1 MWQHSFHLRNPDLF
15 PRTEIGDGISVPMIN
30 DKDREN
36 NKADIHVQ
44 FKRIE
49 TLFVLGTS
57 RHIPIWAWES
67 FWILQEHLRRDKT
80 LEGYKG
86 SSLLAILVWWFGEY
100 DGKTFFESLG
110 WKTNPRDVMIGKIL
124 FQLIRWSIH
133 EKGNHNLI
141 SKITHLNTENN
152 TGLIIQE
159 LILRYET
166 ERNLEYIGLI
176 EDIIL
181 LASEK
186 ALESLILHEW
196 KTHSILD
203 LVRIYNDQEK
213 GSDDTSALGHYTEII
228 RILESHWVLTVEQI
242 LQKNDIK
249 QNLPLHEIPGIQ
261 FPFWIKQIDPIKSTI
276 NTRE

>member
-1 MWQHSFHLRNPDLF
+1 MWQHSFHLRDPDIF
-15 PRTEIGDGISVPMIN
+15 PRTEIGDGISVPMLN

-49 TLFVLGTS
+49 SLFVLGKLV
-57 RHIPIWAWES
+57 IPIWAREAFWEMQKY
-67 FWILQEHLRRDKT
+67 LKEYKT
-80 LEGYKG
+80 LAGYKG
-86 SSLLAILVWWFGEY
+86 ASLLSILIWWFGEY

-110 WKTNPRDVMIGKIL
+110 WKTSPWDVMIGKIL
-124 FQLIRWSIH
+124 FQIIRWSIY

-141 SKITHLNTENN
+141 SKVLNLSIENN
-152 TGLIIQE
+152 TGFVIQE
-159 LILRYET
+159 LILKYQK

-213 GSDDTSALGHYTEII
+213 GSDDKSALGHYTEII
-228 RILESHWVLTVEQI
+228 RILESRWVLTAEEI

-261 FPFWIKQIDPIKSTI
+261 FPFWIKQIDPIRSTI
-276 NTRE
+276 NTHE